1 MVPDGASNGRPQGE
15 RTMCSPSDYAH
26 ILANEPS
33 PEERAA
39 MAAIPQEPER
49 RPRDVSDDFAD
60 GAGTRSHP
68 TSYGPSGYEPSAK
81 VADRWFCR
89 QHGWHKTG
97 EAHR

>member
-1 MVPDGASNGRPQGE
+1 
-15 RTMCSPSDYAH
+15 MCHRDDYAH
-26 ILANEPS
+26 ILEGEPS

-49 RPRDVSDDFAD
+49 RPRDVSGPFTEHAPTWMAGLPAAEDAFEFAR
-60 GAGTRSHP
+60 GLVFG
-68 TSYGPSGYEPSAK
+68 SAK

>member
-1 MVPDGASNGRPQGE
+1 
-15 RTMCSPSDYAH
+15 MCSPDDYAH

-49 RPRDVSDDFAD
+49 RPRDVSGPFTEHAPTWMAGLPAAEDAFEFAR
-60 GAGTRSHP
+60 GLVF
-68 TSYGPSGYEPSAK
+68 EPSAK